1 MATPVSEVTKRRH
14 GNLAADENNIISC
27 VGTLFEWYD
36 YIVFGSPAPVI
47 AKHVFPV
54 RIPL

>member
-27 VGTLFEWYD
+27 VGTLFDWYD
-36 YIVFGSPAPVI
+36 YIVFGSSAPVI
-47 AKHVFPV
+47 AKHVWV
-54 RIPL
+54 Q